1 MGWGTLWATGWSPV
15 GHRGRSRGCIQGLDG
30 LAALNLHLLP
40 CGEGSWGSGAGRSSS
55 GHPDTAFHSRQR
67 RGHGASQAGDSSPG
81 LGVRG
86 RVSLW
91 DAWRPPGPETVS
103 VNVRWQGRG
112 WTSCFV
118 HQVQSSELS
127 GRKRVGPSKPSSL
140 PVRRRLWPLPQALQL
155 AAGEQREAGPP
166 RPWGRGN
173 RCLTHDW
180 PRAESPLFL
189 RSRSP
194 VCRPTAISAPA
205 WASSVAGLA
214 SLLDPAHWAGRLRA
228 PLFVRCLE
236 GWPCLGARR
245 REEAHAG
252 RGRTGGWRDSRIRG

>member
-1 MGWGTLWATGWSPV
+1 MGCLAPAWA
-15 GHRGRSRGCIQGLDG
+15 RDG
-30 LAALNLHLLP
+30 FCECAVA
-40 CGEGSWGSGAGRSSS
+40 R
-55 GHPDTAFHSRQR
+55 
-67 RGHGASQAGDSSPG
+67 PG
-81 LGVRG
+81 MDVVLVR
-86 RVSLW
+86 
-91 DAWRPPGPETVS
+91 
-103 VNVRWQGRG
+103 
-112 WTSCFV
+112 
-118 HQVQSSELS
+118 QVQSSELS

-205 WASSVAGLA
+205 WASSLAGLA